1 MKVAVSYD
9 NGEIFQHFG
18 RTPSFLIAD
27 VDGKNIVS
35 KEVVS
40 TNGSGHSALF
50 TFLSDL
56 GVEQVICGNIG
67 QGARDA
73 LAQGNI
79 KLIAGQQ
86 GSAEAALM
94 FFVNGDLKDNGA
106 GCCNHHHGEGHS
118 CGEHH
123 DGHSCPDHHSHGH
136 SCGEHGCK

>member
-56 GVEQVICGNIG
+56 GVE
-67 QGARDA
+67 
-73 LAQGNI
+73 
-79 KLIAGQQ
+79 
-86 GSAEAALM
+86 
-94 FFVNGDLKDNGA
+94 
-106 GCCNHHHGEGHS
+106 
-118 CGEHH
+118 
-123 DGHSCPDHHSHGH
+123 
-136 SCGEHGCK
+136 